1 MQFVKEQRIR
11 CLVDGAWFPT
21 SFSYADSGPV
31 TKHNINR
38 ATASSWRFVRLS
50 HNRRLLQWA
59 DFESK
64 TEPGPGL
71 DELKEKSEFLSCSP
85 VPVPK
90 K

>member
-11 CLVDGAWFPT
+11 CLLEGAWFPT

-50 HNRRLLQWA
+50 HNRRFLQWA
-59 DFESK
+59 DYEAQK
-64 TEPGPGL
+64 ETAPLL
-71 DELKEKSEFLSCSP
+71 DELKDKSTLWPDRCTCTLC
-85 VPVPK
+85 
-90 K
+90 